1 VLCNTVDIHELF
13 FSLNF
18 RYTLRNAEYRLCLE
32 RNLDIHEKDP
42 EKQAQENSRNE
53 LQRTA
58 LESEKTNQSFGKDTE
73 FEKTM
78 EEPSN
83 NIDLQG
89 LGEIS
94 PEAQQYILRLQL
106 CLSSVTKVCDSILEL
121 PWNADKS

>member
-1 VLCNTVDIHELF
+1 
-13 FSLNF
+13 LNF

-78 EEPSN
+78 EDPSN

>member
-1 VLCNTVDIHELF
+1 
-13 FSLNF
+13 LNF
-18 RYTLRNAEYRLCLE
+18 SYTLRNAEYRLCLE

-42 EKQAQENSRNE
+42 EKQAQENPRNE

-78 EEPSN
+78 EDPSN

-94 PEAQQYILRLQL
+94 PEAQQYILRLQS

-121 PWNADKS
+121 PWNTDKS